1 MENFYFLSAHKK
13 SMARHSMK
21 PCPRCLLAHWQSGE
35 QTRIRYIPEFME
47 LCRDCCDPG
56 EVELKEKEKRLFNE
70 FVRKDRNEQTRKKIC
85 CENIIFSKKSF

>member
-1 MENFYFLSAHKK
+1 MPLEKN
-13 SMARHSMK
+13 MVGHSMK
-21 PCPRCLLAHWQSGE
+21 PCPRCLLAHWQTNG

-56 EVELKEKEKRLFNE
+56 EVELGDKEKGQFNE
-70 FVRKDRNEQTRKKIC
+70 FVRKIRDEQTRKKIS